1 MLCSIMYNTNWYTE
15 DLTTMMAIIGPTK
28 AKIIPL
34 SLGNQQLQKGYVD
47 FWATCKISKC
57 NVAIFHTRAHKYPQ
71 YVTHALISL

>member
-1 MLCSIMYNTNWYTE
+1 MDAVQYYIIPTGSYTE

-47 FWATCKISKC
+47 LRMG
-57 NVAIFHTRAHKYPQ
+57 N
-71 YVTHALISL
+71 L

>member
-47 FWATCKISKC
+47 FRATRVRLV
-57 NVAIFHTRAHKYPQ
+57 NVM
-71 YVTHALISL
+71 

>member
-1 MLCSIMYNTNWYTE
+1 MDAVQYYIIPTGSYTE

-47 FWATCKISKC
+47 FRATRVRLV
-57 NVAIFHTRAHKYPQ
+57 NVM
-71 YVTHALISL
+71 